1 MKNLIISLAIS
12 SMLFI
17 SCSSDDDNAA
27 NGVQPQQNQITDS
40 RDNQIYK
47 TVQIGTQTWLAKN
60 LNYNASGSMCYD
72 DKTSNCFVYGKLY
85 KGDEA
90 QIACPNGWHLPT
102 VAEWQTLFDYFGGT
116 ATAHIFVAPGAT
128 LQGSLVNFNLL
139 AGGQQFVNYQ
149 DLTIKGHYWTST
161 DGGYPDSFKNL
172 TYIPGTSVSLSGG
185 SSLSIMKSCRCIKD

>member
-1 MKNLIISLAIS
+1 MKNLVVYLCFCSL
-12 SMLFI
+12 LFI
-17 SCSSDDDNAA
+17 SCSSDDDNAT
-27 NGVQPQQNQITDS
+27 PILPPQNQITDS
-40 RDNQIYK
+40 RDNRVYQI
-47 TVQIGTQTWLAKN
+47 VQIGTQTWFAEN
-60 LNYNASGSMCYD
+60 LNYDANDSTCYD

-90 QIACPNGWHLPT
+90 QVACPNGWHLPA

-116 ATAHIFVAPGAT
+116 AIAHVFVAPGAN

-139 AGGQQFVNYQ
+139 AGGQQFVSYQ
-149 DLTIKGHYWTST
+149 DLAIKGHYWTST

-172 TYIPGTSVSLSGG
+172 TYQPSISVSLTGG